1 MIALRSSLMMVGALG
16 FAVAAVA
23 CSSEVDPSSGTTA
36 SSSTTAA
43 SSSSSGGGSGSTGSA
58 GTGGAGGQFAHR
70 AAQVQHARAPALRH
84 GRGAQ
89 PGGGDGRGGVV
100 GAAGGHGGHRPRQL
114 RHPRRRPGVAPA
126 PDGPA

>member
-1 MIALRSSLMMVGALG
+1 MVHVLGEIDLATAPQYRSELIA
-16 FAVAAVA
+16 
-23 CSSEVDPSSGTTA
+23 
-36 SSSTTAA
+36 AA
-43 SSSSSGGGSGSTGSA
+43 SASTALAIDLTDCDLIDSVGLGVTVGGA
-58 GTGGAGGQFAHR
+58 RRMWGAGGQFAHR